1 VRTSPASRPARNDAG
16 YAHCGRAW
24 LRNLPSVTL
33 LDQRVVV
40 FITGIS
46 AAGKSTVSDLLA
58 RRFERGVHVK
68 GDVFRR
74 MVVSGREDMTVS
86 PSPAALRQLSLRY
99 RLGASTA
106 DAYFQQ
112 GFSVVVQDVV
122 LGPDLVSYAKS
133 IRSRPLAVVVL
144 APRPEVVKQREAA
157 RDKVAYRDGHHTIDQ
172 LCAVLRHETPR
183 VGLWLDTS
191 KQTPEETVDEIIER
205 GLVDGRF

>member
-1 VRTSPASRPARNDAG
+1 VA
-16 YAHCGRAW
+16 
-24 LRNLPSVTL
+24 L

-46 AAGKSTVSDLLA
+46 ASGKTTVADLLA

-74 MVVSGREDMTVS
+74 MIVAGREDMTVQ

-99 RLGASTA
+99 KLGASTA
-106 DAYFQQ
+106 DAYFQH

-122 LGPDLVSYAKS
+122 LGPDLVNYARS
-133 IRSRPLAVVVL
+133 IKARPLVVVVL

-157 RDKVAYRDGHHTIDQ
+157 REKVAYRDGHHTIDQ
-172 LCAVLRHETPR
+172 LCSVLRHETPR

-191 KQTPEETVDEIIER
+191 KQTPEETVDEIVRR